1 MLYSKKYRLV
11 PAMTIQNL
19 EEARERERDA
29 KLGAIL
35 ENRETGSGEKMAA
48 YEDAFIRKKN
58 SDATSKRRSRPSVE
72 QTKEREFEHVQRD
85 SEPAVEQEGE
95 SSSRSSSPESFVS
108 STALSQQSDSVLSDV
123 SLSNIPNN
131 AREISYRQDVDG
143 RSRKRIRVD
152 TPYPRVKHSANTPIA
167 APTMRETS
175 SVSPKASAWHS
186 SLKQALMKNES
197 PHKSRV
203 FRGRLDVTPRSVIT
217 PSTTRN
223 GVQFG
228 NGRMRIPT
236 W

>member
-108 STALSQQSDSVLSDV
+108 STALSQRSDSVLSDV
-123 SLSNIPNN
+123 SLSNN
-131 AREISYRQDVDG
+131 AREISYRPDVDG

-152 TPYPRVKHSANTPIA
+152 TPYPQVKHSTNTPIV

-175 SVSPKASAWHS
+175 SVSPKTSTWHS

-197 PHKSRV
+197 PNKSRV

-217 PSTTRN
+217 PSATRN
-223 GVQFG
+223 GLQFG
-228 NGRMRIPT
+228 NGRMRIAT